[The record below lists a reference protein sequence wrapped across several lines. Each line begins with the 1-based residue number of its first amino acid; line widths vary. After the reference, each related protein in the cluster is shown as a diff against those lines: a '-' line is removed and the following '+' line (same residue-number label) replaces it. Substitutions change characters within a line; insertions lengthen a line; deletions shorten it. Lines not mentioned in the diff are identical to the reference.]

1 MQVLKEIVLVNNL
14 LTESQFECCRS
25 VIKNGWTF
33 FICACVCVLVCASVV
48 EAGSGWPT
56 LPVTVDLVHTLALVL
71 TGIRRAFIGVR
82 LTPASFKAWKTD
94 EEKQRAVRLQHVL
107 KTPGRMITKV
117 PGNAVLIEP
126 PAPAACLLFRL
137 RARRFP
143 SESV

>member
-1 MQVLKEIVLVNNL
+1 MISWLS
-14 LTESQFECCRS
+14 LTLS
-25 VIKNGWTF
+25 VVDKISSDKNMVEHF
-33 FICACVCVLVCASVV
+33 FICACVYVCVCYKAIV

-71 TGIRRAFIGVR
+71 TGIRRAFIGVG

-94 EEKQRAVRLQHVL
+94 EEKRRAVRLQYVL

-126 PAPAACLLFRL
+126 AAPAACLLFRL

-143 SESV
+143 SESM